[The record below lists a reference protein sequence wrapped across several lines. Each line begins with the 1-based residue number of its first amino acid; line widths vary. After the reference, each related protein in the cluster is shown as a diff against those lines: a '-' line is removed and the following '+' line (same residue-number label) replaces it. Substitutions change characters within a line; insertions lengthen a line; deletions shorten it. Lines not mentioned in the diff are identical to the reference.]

1 MLDNPAAIAAI
12 AARDRARQTAPEDA
26 LADAP
31 GDTHAFTMRFAAR
44 HATLAPSSHNSQ
56 PWRFVLGTD
65 RVMLCADR
73 LRALPVVDP
82 YDREL
87 IISCGAAL
95 FNLRVAIASLGMGYA
110 ITLFPSSTDPDL
122 LAEVRLLRERTTAPE
137 LAALVGAIY
146 ERVTTRHPF
155 SAEPVDATIEQ
166 HLMDAARAEG
176 VEVACVS
183 ESEPRNAVA
192 GLIAEADR
200 QQFADP
206 RFRRELAKWIHP
218 RRTDDGMPTYAAGL
232 GGLLDFAKPLV
243 ASAIRTFDLGGG
255 VAATHHDLAAG
266 SPLLLCLATGVDNAQ
281 AWLATG
287 QALERVLLLA
297 TLHGLCASYLNQP
310 IEVPELRPRLGALMG
325 LEGQYFPQL
334 LLRIGHGTPDA
345 ATPRR
350 PLEAVMS

>member
-1 MLDNPAAIAAI
+1 MHF
-12 AARDRARQTAPEDA
+12 A
-26 LADAP
+26 L
-31 GDTHAFTMRFAAR
+31 R

-56 PWRFVLGTD
+56 PWRFVLGAD
-65 RVMLCADR
+65 RVILCADR

-95 FNLRVAIASLGMGYA
+95 FNLRVALASLGIGYA
-110 ITLFPSSTDPDL
+110 ITLFPSSADADL
-122 LAEVRLLRERTTAPE
+122 LAEVRLLHERVTGAE
-137 LAALVGAIY
+137 LAALVSAIY

-155 SAEPVDATIEQ
+155 SPEPVDTAVER

-183 ESEPRNAVA
+183 AAEPRYAIAEFV
-192 GLIAEADR
+192 AEADR

-218 RRTDDGMPTYAAGL
+218 HHTNDGMPAYAAGL
-232 GGLLDFAKPLV
+232 APLLDFATPLV

-255 VAATHHDLAAG
+255 VAATHRDLAAG
-266 SPLLLCLATGVDNAQ
+266 SPLLLCLATGVDDAQ
-281 AWLATG
+281 AWLAVG
-287 QALERVLLLA
+287 QALERVLLVA

-310 IEVPELRPRLGALMG
+310 IEIPELRQKLGALTG
-325 LEGQYFPQL
+325 LPPAYHPQL

-350 PLEAVMS
+350 PLDEVVS

>member
-1 MLDNPAAIAAI
+1 MLDNLDVSTAEG
-12 AARDRARQTAPEDA
+12 RASADSDE
-26 LADAP
+26 LA
-31 GDTHAFTMRFAAR
+31 MRFALR

-65 RVMLCADR
+65 RIMLCADR

-95 FNLRVAIASLGMGYA
+95 FNLRVALASLGIGYA
-110 ITLFPSSTDPDL
+110 ITLFPSSADPDL
-122 LAEVRLLRERTTAPE
+122 LAEVRLLRDRATAAE
-137 LAALVGAIY
+137 LAALVSTIH

-155 SAEPVDATIEQ
+155 APEPVDVDVER
-166 HLMDAARAEG
+166 HLTDAARAEG

-183 ESEPRNAVA
+183 ATEPRNAIAELV
-192 GLIAEADR
+192 AEADR

-206 RFRRELAKWIHP
+206 KFRRELAKWIHP
-218 RRTDDGMPTYAAGL
+218 RRTHDGMPAYAAGL
-232 GGLLDFAKPLV
+232 ASLLDFATPLV

-255 VAATHHDLAAG
+255 VAATHRELAAG
-266 SPLLLCLATGVDNAQ
+266 SPLLLCLATGVDDAQ
-281 AWLATG
+281 AWLAAG
-287 QALERVLLLA
+287 QALERVLLVA

-310 IEVPELRPRLGALMG
+310 IEVSALRTRLGALVDSPG
-325 LEGQYFPQL
+325 AYYPQL
-334 LLRIGHGTPDA
+334 LLRIGHGTPDP

-350 PLEAVMS
+350 PLDEVMS

>member
-1 MLDNPAAIAAI
+1 MHF
-12 AARDRARQTAPEDA
+12 A
-26 LADAP
+26 L
-31 GDTHAFTMRFAAR
+31 R

-56 PWRFVLGTD
+56 PWRFVLGED
-65 RVMLCADR
+65 SVMLCADR

-95 FNLRVAIASLGMGYA
+95 FNLRVALASLGIGYA
-110 ITLFPSSTDPDL
+110 ITLFPSSVDPDL
-122 LAEVRLLRERTTAPE
+122 LAEVRLHRNRPTGGE
-137 LAALVGAIY
+137 LAALVSTIQ
-146 ERVTTRHPF
+146 ERVTTRHAF
-155 SAEPVDATIEQ
+155 SPEPVDVTIER
-166 HLMDAARAEG
+166 HLMEAARAEG

-183 ESEPRNAVA
+183 ATEPRNAIADLV
-192 GLIAEADR
+192 AEADR

-218 RRTDDGMPTYAAGL
+218 RHTDDGMPAYAAGL
-232 GGLLDFAKPLV
+232 GSLLDFATPLV

-255 VAATHHDLAAG
+255 VAATHRELAVG
-266 SPLLLCLATGVDNAQ
+266 SPLLLCLATGVDDAQ

-287 QALERVLLLA
+287 QALERVLLVA

-310 IEVPELRPRLGALMG
+310 IEMGGLRARLGPLAG
-325 LEGQYFPQL
+325 LPNAYFPQL

-350 PLEAVMS
+350 PLAEVVS

>member
-1 MLDNPAAIAAI
+1 MLDNPAAIAARGS
-12 AARDRARQTAPEDA
+12 ACQEAPRSAPED
-26 LADAP
+26 
-31 GDTHAFTMRFAAR
+31 TRAFAMRFVAR

-56 PWRFVLGTD
+56 PWRFVLDTD

-110 ITLFPSSTDPDL
+110 ITLFPSSTDPDV
-122 LAEVRLLRERTTAPE
+122 LAEVHLLRERTTAPE
-137 LAALVGAIY
+137 LSPLVSAIY

-155 SAEPVDATIEQ
+155 SSEAVDATIER

-176 VEVACVS
+176 IEVACVS
-183 ESEPRNAVA
+183 ASEPRNAVA
-192 GLIAEADR
+192 DLVAEADR

-218 RRTDDGMPTYAAGL
+218 RRTGDGMPAYAAGI

-255 VAATHHDLAAG
+255 VAATHRDLAAG

-297 TLHGLCASYLNQP
+297 TLHGLCTSYLNQP
-310 IEVPELRPRLGALMG
+310 IEVPELRPRLGTLMG
-325 LEGQYFPQL
+325 LQGPYFPQL

-350 PLEAVMS
+350 PLEEVMS

>member
-1 MLDNPAAIAAI
+1 MLDNPAAIATGG
-12 AARDRARQTAPEDA
+12 RTYQDAPEDTHEFAVHFA
-26 LADAP
+26 L
-31 GDTHAFTMRFAAR
+31 R

-95 FNLRVAIASLGMGYA
+95 FNLRVALASLGMGYA

-122 LAEVRLLRERTTAPE
+122 LAEVRLLRDRATGPE
-137 LAALVGAIY
+137 LAALVSAIQ

-155 SAEPVDATIEQ
+155 AAEPVDTTIEQ
-166 HLMDAARAEG
+166 HLMEAARAEG

-183 ESEPRNAVA
+183 ATARRNAIADLVA
-192 GLIAEADR
+192 DADR

-206 RFRRELAKWIHP
+206 RFRRELAKWIHA
-218 RRTDDGMPTYAAGL
+218 RRTDDGMPSYSAGL
-232 GGLLDFAKPLV
+232 GPLLDFAKPLV

-255 VAATHHDLAAG
+255 VAATHRDLAAG
-266 SPLLLCLATGVDNAQ
+266 SPLLLCLATGVDDAQ

-297 TLHGLCASYLNQP
+297 TLHGLCTSYLNQP
-310 IEVPELRPRLGALMG
+310 IEIPELRPRLGALMG
-325 LEGQYFPQL
+325 MQGAYFPQL
-334 LLRIGHGTPDA
+334 LLRIGHGMPDA

-350 PLEAVMS
+350 SLEEVTS

>member
-1 MLDNPAAIAAI
+1 MLDVPGTYAAFGRTDEEAH
-12 AARDRARQTAPEDA
+12 E
-26 LADAP
+26 
-31 GDTHAFTMRFAAR
+31 FSVRFALR

-56 PWRFVLGTD
+56 PWRFVRDAD
-65 RVMLCADR
+65 RVLLCADR

-95 FNLRVAIASLGMGYA
+95 FNLRVALASLGIGYA
-110 ITLFPSSTDPDL
+110 ITTFPSNADPDL
-122 LAEVRLLRERTTAPE
+122 LAEVCLLRERTTGAE
-137 LAALVGAIY
+137 LAAFMSAIY

-155 SAEPVDATIEQ
+155 SPEPVDATIEQ
-166 HLMDAARAEG
+166 HLREAAHAEG

-183 ESEPRNAVA
+183 AAGPRYAIAELV
-192 GLIAEADR
+192 AEADHR
-200 QQFADP
+200 QFADP
-206 RFRRELAKWIHP
+206 GFRRELAKWIHP
-218 RRTDDGMPTYAAGL
+218 RHADDGMPAYAAGL
-232 GGLLDFAKPLV
+232 APLLDFTAPLV

-255 VAATHHDLAAG
+255 LAATHRDLVAG
-266 SPLLLCLATGVDNAQ
+266 SPLLLCLATGVDDAQ

-310 IEVPELRPRLGALMG
+310 IEVPELRQKLGALTG
-325 LEGQYFPQL
+325 LPPGYHPQL

-350 PLEAVMS
+350 PLGKVMS

>member
-1 MLDNPAAIAAI
+1 MHF
-12 AARDRARQTAPEDA
+12 A
-26 LADAP
+26 L
-31 GDTHAFTMRFAAR
+31 R

-95 FNLRVAIASLGMGYA
+95 FNLRVALASLGIGYA
-110 ITLFPSSTDPDL
+110 ITLFPSSSDSDL
-122 LAEVRLLRERTTAPE
+122 LAEVRLLRERATGAE
-137 LAALVGAIY
+137 LAALVSAIH

-155 SAEPVDATIEQ
+155 AAEPVNAAIEQ
-166 HLMDAARAEG
+166 HLMEAARAEG

-183 ESEPRNAVA
+183 AAEPRNAIAELV
-192 GLIAEADR
+192 AEADR

-218 RRTDDGMPTYAAGL
+218 RHTDDGMPAYAVRL
-232 GGLLDFAKPLV
+232 GPLLDFAKPLV

-255 VAATHHDLAAG
+255 VAATHRELAAG

-297 TLHGLCASYLNQP
+297 TLHGLCVSYLNQP
-310 IEVPELRPRLGALMG
+310 IEVPALRARLGTLAG
-325 LEGQYFPQL
+325 LPDAYSPQL

-350 PLEAVMS
+350 PLGEVMS